1 MKKRISL
8 ISIATLVFGLI
19 SVPLAN
25 AGSWCNNGKYS
36 TNSGRGTCSS
46 NGGVNK
52 SMPSYSD
59 PGSTSYNRQNG
70 LSSSKSNNSFG
81 SSLGSNKPYGSSLGS
96 NKPYGSSLGSGKS
109 YGSSL
114 GSSSQYCSSTNRRL
128 GYC

>member
-1 MKKRISL
+1 MNRRISL
-8 ISIATLVFGLI
+8 IAVVAIFLGLI
-19 SVPLAN
+19 SIPVAN
-25 AGSWCNNGKYS
+25 AGSWCNNGTYS

-70 LSSSKSNNSFG
+70 LSSNKS
-81 SSLGSNKPYGSSLGS
+81 YGSSLGS
-96 NKPYGSSLGSGKS
+96 SKSYGSSLGSSKS

-114 GSSSQYCSSTNRRL
+114 GSSSKYCSSTNRRL

>member
-81 SSLGSNKPYGSSLGS
+81 SSLGSNKSYGSSLGS
-96 NKPYGSSLGSGKS
+96 SKS

>member
-70 LSSSKSNNSFG
+70 LSSSKSSNTFG
-81 SSLGSNKPYGSSLGS
+81 SSLGSS
-96 NKPYGSSLGSGKS
+96 KS

-114 GSSSQYCSSTNRRL
+114 GSSKSYGSSLGSNSKYCSSANRRL